1 MILVD
6 TSVWIAYLRGTDS
19 PAAEQLN
26 GLIAEGADLAITEPV
41 IMELLAGAARPRERA
56 RVEVLTNG
64 LPLIGIDPVGDFRD
78 AADLH
83 RASALNGHP
92 IRSMTDC
99 LIAAVAIR
107 VDVALLHGDR
117 DFEFLAEVSPLRLCP
132 TE

>member
-1 MILVD
+1 VILVD

-41 IMELLAGAARPRERA
+41 MMELLAGAARPRERA

-107 VDVALLHGDR
+107 SDVALLHGDR
-117 DFEFLAEVSPLRLCP
+117 DFVFLAEVSPLRLCP